1 MPKSKISLSC
11 IECKSKNYTINKSS
25 QERLVLKKFC
35 KNVTQVQHIKKK
47 NK

>member
-35 KNVTQVQHIKKK
+35 KKCNSSTTHKEEK
-47 NK
+47 